1 MSGKIY
7 LDLMAVKLTLGN
19 GEFCVVCALK
29 KFANVFVVRCFVGV
43 KTASGELLLNP
54 QDSYVIDDGD
64 EIIVL
69 AEDDDTYCASI
80 THPLIRE
87 KVPDRSSRS
96 GYRHVEICAGGL
108 DAIRNFSN
116 TWASNP
122 SLSLSRLESRD
133 IAGCEVD
140 RVLYC
145 GWRFDMGNLLQVFS
159 AVAPLGSEFWILSE
173 MPIEQRDS
181 ELRLRGWE
189 NSASKVKVIH
199 HVGACRRNVLA
210 QLPLESF
217 TSVIVGGSDASSIS
231 KVRSNTKVSSEANSI
246 GKSGVG
252 DGADAR
258 VITVVMMIQD
268 IITRRNSDG
277 KYTETASSR
286 FNLQVGKNFDD
297 PRSLKQA
304 TLTRAGKG
312 VSLGLAR
319 AKSQKFLGSR
329 NTVDVPGPMG
339 VIVGEIVDSRSR
351 AMLSMVNSIDAVVAS
366 SELIS
371 KAVAM
376 VSEDRSVNRVLNTLF
391 DPYDS
396 EITLE
401 GVETYVD
408 ISSNERVSFFELMA
422 RGRDVG
428 TIVMGY
434 LDREIVQAENE
445 NQSMV
450 RYTDVILNPPHK
462 DIRKSWHHDDL
473 LIVLTPGTDDTSS
486 LAPSEFFTDVTDL
499 RPLEDNHVDV
509 SWHDPPPRCDRRVTR
524 VRFETNEH

>member
-1 MSGKIY
+1 MDDGSEEWPTDFELLY
-7 LDLMAVKLTLGN
+7 RNVH
-19 GEFCVVCALK
+19 
-29 KFANVFVVRCFVGV
+29 ANNSTVGV

-54 QDSYVIDDGD
+54 QDAYVIDDGD

-87 KVPDRSSRS
+87 KVPDKTSPS
-96 GYRHVEICAGGL
+96 GYRYIDICAGGL
-108 DAIRNFSN
+108 DAIRNFSK
-116 TWASNP
+116 TWACSP
-122 SLSLSRLESRD
+122 SLTLSRLESRD
-133 IAGCEVD
+133 IAGAEVD

-173 MPIEQRDS
+173 MSTEQRES

-189 NSASKVKVIH
+189 NTGCKVKVVH

-217 TSVIVGGSDASSIS
+217 TSVIVGGSDSSSIS
-231 KVRSNTKVSSEANSI
+231 KIRDNAKASSEANAI
-246 GKSGVG
+246 GKSG

-268 IITRRNSDG
+268 IITRRNAEN
-277 KYTETASSR
+277 KYNETLSSKR
-286 FNLQVGKNFDD
+286 FNLHLGKQFED

-304 TLTRAGKG
+304 ALTRVGKG
-312 VSLGLAR
+312 VPNGLAR

-329 NTVDVPGPMG
+329 NTTDASGPMG

-401 GVETYVD
+401 SVETYVD

-434 LDREIVQAENE
+434 LAREIHQGENDT
-445 NQSMV
+445 QSMV
-450 RYTDVILNPPHK
+450 RYTDVILNPSNK
-462 DIRKSWHHDDL
+462 DIRKSWHRDDL

-486 LAPSEFFTDVTDL
+486 LAPSDFLTDVTDL
-499 RPLEDNHVDV
+499 RPMEDVQMDAP
-509 SWHDPPPRCDRRVTR
+509 WHESTPSCSRRGPR
-524 VRFETNEH
+524 VRFETTGK